1 MEKPRRESGSATSR
15 RIVTSP
21 LPCCFTYC
29 STLRCHAETLTCLAP
44 LPHPAASAARVSRRR
59 GRDLCMGSVS
69 ERDSESIVDSEIVD
83 SRGGD
88 NSRSTAIHY
97 RLSAIY
103 FRSLPVRRR
112 ARAGLV
118 VLEQGDQ
125 RRIAGAQGLVD
136 RGAAG
141 AGADV

>member
-1 MEKPRRESGSATSR
+1 
-15 RIVTSP
+15 
-21 LPCCFTYC
+21 
-29 STLRCHAETLTCLAP
+29 
-44 LPHPAASAARVSRRR
+44 
-59 GRDLCMGSVS
+59 MGSVS

-141 AGADV
+141 AGADVGVGAALEQQPRDRRVALARREVQRRRAVAVGDARARPGV